1 MNKQEIEKAI
11 SLLKSDIGV
20 LDNYL
25 KKHPLVIS
33 HYLEEDR
40 CFENQLIKDMEF
52 TISALEKQLNNGW
65 IPVSERLPEKSGVYL
80 ATFLEEGKRYV
91 ERFYYSDFTGWM
103 MPVAWQDEG
112 RIDEIIAWQ
121 PLPEPLPEPYKELAT
136 DNNVVTKSGK
146 DNNALTIGDKIRESN
161 ESLAEYISKFTILAD
176 RQRIIDYLNQ
186 PYMK

>member
-65 IPVSERLPEKSGVYL
+65 IPVSERLPKEGRYLVTTVYGEVKESEFDL
-80 ATFLEEGKRYV
+80 KKWWQIDNSTISLEWEEEPNKV
-91 ERFYYSDFTGWM
+91 
-103 MPVAWQDEG
+103 VAW
-112 RIDEIIAWQ
+112 R
-121 PLPEPLPEPYKELAT
+121 PLPPKYEEVSE
-136 DNNVVTKSGK
+136 
-146 DNNALTIGDKIRESN
+146 
-161 ESLAEYISKFTILAD
+161 
-176 RQRIIDYLNQ
+176 
-186 PYMK
+186 